1 MSVLDSFDQWK
12 QFLAQRVEQAQKM
25 GISRDAI
32 ANVAYYIGDYLANEV
47 DPKNRE
53 ERLLKELWEAG
64 TEEEQKTLANL
75 MVKMVSKP

>member
-1 MSVLDSFDQWK
+1 MSVLDSFEQWK

-25 GISRDAI
+25 GMSSDTI
-32 ANVAYYIGDYLANEV
+32 ANVAYYIGDYLAQEV
-47 DPKNRE
+47 DPKNHE

-75 MVKMVSKP
+75 MVKMVSKQ